1 MLEENFELWVSIF
14 YRLKLAKLPQ
24 KTSIWG
30 YFTSTYPIMRNKCMY
45 TEYRD
50 NSWNIV
56 IFEKFDNEKEEKM
69 SVEIFQIKICYSF
82 QKHFLR

>member
-1 MLEENFELWVSIF
+1 
-14 YRLKLAKLPQ
+14 
-24 KTSIWG
+24 
-30 YFTSTYPIMRNKCMY
+30 MRNKCMY

-69 SVEIFQIKICYSF
+69 SVEIFQFKICYSF